1 MAGTIGCAALFGA
14 VVAMGTAAM
23 AAPPTDACALLTP
36 TQVSAAVGQTVGS
49 GKYMGPGFTRTCT
62 WDSEGMIVTL
72 LVQQDTKMF
81 DATKSSGNPG
91 IVRTAASGVGDDAF
105 YLGVGTG
112 AALWVKK
119 GAGAFKMTVYTK
131 KLSLD
136 QTKSAEMTLA
146 QQVAG
151 KF

>member
-1 MAGTIGCAALFGA
+1 
-14 VVAMGTAAM
+14 
-23 AAPPTDACALLTP
+23 
-36 TQVSAAVGQTVGS
+36 VSAAVGQTVGS
-49 GKYMGPGFTRTCT
+49 GKYMGPGMTKTCT

-136 QTKSAEMTLA
+136 QTKSAEMKLA

-151 KF
+151 QF

>member
-1 MAGTIGCAALFGA
+1 MAETIRCAALFGA

-23 AAPPTDACALLTP
+23 AAPRSDACALLTP

-91 IVRTAASGVGDDAF
+91 IVRTAASGVATTRF
-105 YLGVGTG
+105 TWELGRGRPCG
-112 AALWVKK
+112 
-119 GAGAFKMTVYTK
+119 
-131 KLSLD
+131 
-136 QTKSAEMTLA
+136 
-146 QQVAG
+146 
-151 KF
+151 